1 MHRPER
7 TIVCGNPESAP
18 PPLLMLNEVERLM
31 TFAVSAE
38 CVGRPPAVPTN
49 GSKNMAAS
57 DSGPR
62 SYK

>member
-7 TIVCGNPESAP
+7 TIVCGNPASVP
-18 PPLLMLNEVERLM
+18 PPLIMLNEVERLM

-49 GSKNMAAS
+49 GEKSVAGNS
-57 DSGPR
+57 SGPR
-62 SYK
+62 SF